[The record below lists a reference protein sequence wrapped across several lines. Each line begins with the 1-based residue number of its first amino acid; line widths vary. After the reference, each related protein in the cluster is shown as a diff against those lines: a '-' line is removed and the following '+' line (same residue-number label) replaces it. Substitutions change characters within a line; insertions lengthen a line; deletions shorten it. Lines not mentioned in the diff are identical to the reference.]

1 MPRRCARLIGLA
13 ASMRVRLVLALVVA
27 SALTLIVVH
36 GAVAQSTG
44 AVQASGTLDAIA
56 SSYREAS
63 RLWLTR
69 LTGVAQQTFVTLAGI
84 EFAISGALWGLRRDS
99 LDDIAGRFLLKFVLA
114 SFLLFLIT
122 AFATWG
128 PAIVDGFAAAGE
140 QAVAGTTVS
149 PSRVIDL
156 GMALAERIGEAFD
169 TWGIVTH
176 TMMAIVSAVAVL
188 LIMLAYIGVA
198 TQLILTLVESYIVLG
213 GGVLFLAFASFRATA
228 AYSENFLN
236 YAVSVGIKVFLLYL
250 IVGVGTSVTADIVRV
265 IQADGTFSLDLT
277 ALGQVLGLAVIF
289 VVLVARVP
297 GGVAARITASHSLG
311 IAHALRSL

>member
-1 MPRRCARLIGLA
+1 MRAGRLLRVGIAVAVA
-13 ASMRVRLVLALVVA
+13 AALTILVVGGALAQA
-27 SALTLIVVH
+27 SGPVH
-36 GAVAQSTG
+36 P
-44 AVQASGTLDAIA
+44 SGTLDAIA
-56 SSYREAS
+56 TSYRAAS
-63 RLWLTR
+63 RLWLVR

-99 LDDIAGRFLLKFVLA
+99 LDDIAARFLLKFVVV

-156 GMALAERIGEAFD
+156 GMALAGQIGDAFD
-169 TWGIVTH
+169 TWGVVTH
-176 TMMAIVSAVAVL
+176 TMMAFVSAAAVL
-188 LIMLAYIGVA
+188 LIMLAYIGIA

-213 GGVLFLAFASFRATA
+213 GGVLFLGFASFRATA

-236 YAVSVGIKVFLLYL
+236 YAVSVGIKIFLLYL
-250 IVGVGTSVTADIVRV
+250 IVGVGTSVTTDIVRV
-265 IQADGTFSLDLT
+265 IHTDPTFSINLT
-277 ALGQVLGLAVIF
+277 ALGQVLGLALIF
-289 VVLVARVP
+289 VVLVARIP

-311 IAHALRSL
+311 LAHALRSL